1 MLVRNWMQPNPIT
14 VPAATLVS
22 EAKRIIS
29 ENNLHALPVL
39 EHGRLRGLVTR
50 ANLLRQ
56 GHFVLRTQDPDEF
69 NYFVSRVRVRD
80 VMLRNPQTV
89 QASDS
94 MDHCLRK
101 GQELGVAQ
109 FPVLEGEQ
117 LVGVISA
124 NEIFQI
130 AAHCLGAW
138 EHRSGIT
145 IGPLRLGPGV
155 LGRVARVAETA
166 GAVVQALYPVTGRRG
181 TQPERCEEHRIII
194 RFHGGAM
201 PDIADALEAAGFNV
215 IEWVERDTGSTRAS
229 GAAQPQQQGD
239 FA

>member
-1 MLVRNWMQPNPIT
+1 MLVRNWMQPDPMT
-14 VPAATLVS
+14 VPGTMLVS

-29 ENNLHALPVL
+29 ENNLHALPVV

-50 ANLLRQ
+50 ANLLRL

-69 NYFVSRVRVRD
+69 NYFVTRVRVRD
-80 VMLRNPQTV
+80 VMLRNPHTV

-130 AAHCLGAW
+130 AARCLGAW

-155 LGRVARVAETA
+155 LGRVTRVAESA
-166 GAVVQALYPVTGRRG
+166 GAAVQAVYPVTGRRG
-181 TQPERCEEHRIII
+181 AQPESCEEHRIII
-194 RFHGGAM
+194 RFHGGSM
-201 PDIADALEAAGFNV
+201 PDIADALEAAGFNF
-215 IEWVERDTGSTRAS
+215 IEWVERGSGSTRA
-229 GAAQPQQQGD
+229 GGVAEPHREGD